1 MTVSTD
7 KKIATQKK
15 LFLDELITVGDE
27 SQTCKNLGFDSSLI
41 LEWTQID
48 DSFRLKKKRVL
59 EYYSQHLADRISVAA
74 LNSLYE
80 VLKNGD
86 RVITHSTT
94 NKEVLDLEGNLQQ
107 LQNKTVTSKTNK
119 NAPWAVKA
127 GMQIVLIQRLEANI
141 SHSLTNLVN
150 NNVLPENL
158 KEQILQVLD
167 KNDAL
172 VQTIF
177 QNNSQQVT
185 INEQMLAEIQA
196 TLLGN

>member
-15 LFLDELITVGDE
+15 LFLDELITIGDE

-41 LEWTQID
+41 LEWTQLD
-48 DSFRLKKKRVL
+48 DSFRLKKKRVM
-59 EYYSQHLADRISVAA
+59 EYYSEHLASRISVAA
-74 LNSLYE
+74 LNALHE

-94 NKEVLDLEGNLQQ
+94 NKEILDLEGNLQQ

-127 GMQIVLIQRLEANI
+127 GMQIVLIQRLEASI
-141 SHSLTNLVN
+141 SHSLTNLID

-177 QNNSQQVT
+177 QNNIQQVT

>member
-27 SQTCKNLGFDSSLI
+27 SQTCKNLGFDSSMI
-41 LEWTQID
+41 LEWTQLD
-48 DSFRLKKKRVL
+48 DSFRLKKKMVM
-59 EYYSQHLADRISVAA
+59 EYFSQHLANRISVAA
-74 LNSLYE
+74 LNALHE

-127 GMQIVLIQRLEANI
+127 GMQIVFL
-141 SHSLTNLVN
+141 
-150 NNVLPENL
+150 
-158 KEQILQVLD
+158 
-167 KNDAL
+167 
-172 VQTIF
+172 
-177 QNNSQQVT
+177 
-185 INEQMLAEIQA
+185 
-196 TLLGN
+196 

>member
-41 LEWTQID
+41 LEWTQLD

-86 RVITHSTT
+86 RVITHTT
-94 NKEVLDLEGNLQQ
+94 QNKEILDLEGNLQQ
-107 LQNKTVTSKTNK
+107 LQNKTVSSKTNK
-119 NAPWAVKA
+119 NPPWAVKA
-127 GMQIVLIQRLEANI
+127 GMQLVMIQRLEDSI
-141 SHSLTNLVN
+141 SHSLTNLVSN
-150 NNVLPENL
+150 NILPENL

-167 KNDAL
+167 KNDEM
-172 VQTIF
+172 VQAIF
-177 QNNSQQVT
+177 NGNLQKVQIT
-185 INEQMLAEIQA
+185 DQMLSEIQA
-196 TLLGN
+196 TLLGS